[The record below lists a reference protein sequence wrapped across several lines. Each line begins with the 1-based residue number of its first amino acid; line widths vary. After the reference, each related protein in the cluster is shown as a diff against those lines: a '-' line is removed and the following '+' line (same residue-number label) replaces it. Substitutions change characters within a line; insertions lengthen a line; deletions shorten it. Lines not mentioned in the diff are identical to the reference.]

1 MSTTTS
7 TSSYA
12 ESANRFKELNRRERD
27 DPRVNPACYSVA
39 FDHGRATP
47 RAVVFLHGITSSPF
61 QFHQLGKLF
70 FSRGYNVL
78 IPRMPRHGYLDRM
91 TRDPA
96 HLTLSELEDYA
107 ADAVDTARGLG
118 EHLTVAGLSVSGVL
132 AAWCA

>member
-39 FDHGRATP
+39 FDHGRAP
-47 RAVVFLHGITSSPF
+47 SRAVVFLHGITSSPF
-61 QFHQLGKLF
+61 QFHQLGQLF

-78 IPRMPRHGYLDRM
+78 VPRMPRHGYLDRL

-96 HLTLSELEDYA
+96 HLTRVELEGYA
-107 ADAVDTARGLG
+107 AAGCASAR
-118 EHLTVAGLSVSGVL
+118 
-132 AAWCA
+132 